1 MPFGS
6 LYFQGFQTA
15 GLGNSATLDSG
26 LRLSFFRFRRN
37 RVSVPRKQCHVRQW
51 IKTPRFSRLRKRLPP
66 RKQCHVRQ
74 WIKTVVSARFQYPPP
89 SRKQCHVRQ
98 WIKTRNF
105 SRKVVFTPLG
115 NSATLDSGLYPFV
128 NTNKKEG
135 FMHLYITEQGTRL
148 SKKGEHLIISK
159 DGIVKEE
166 LLLNHIDSL
175 NLFGAIHP
183 TTDAMLSLLEA
194 GTDISFLSR
203 GGRFKG
209 RLVSGVG
216 KNVMLRLKQYE
227 AFHDS
232 VRAFEIAKSYVLQK
246 LQNGLRVLDA
256 YHNNPHNR
264 FRFEER
270 GEYIKN
276 IRAVEK
282 FLEPEREILRGYEG
296 FGAKIYFQCF
306 ARCLVDDFG
315 FHGREFYPSRDPV
328 NSLLSLGY
336 TFVSRNIES
345 LLESYGL
352 DPMIGFL
359 HEPCYGRPSLA
370 CDLLEEFRHPFV
382 DRLVLKLFNRKIIS
396 AEDFEFRNEDGGA
409 GQLYLK
415 QESMKVF
422 IRCYEEFCD
431 ASNRVYKDDGE
442 ISWRKVLRMRVE
454 MLRKS
459 LLENVEIVPFEWN
472 ASLPEVA

>member
-1 MPFGS
+1 M
-6 LYFQGFQTA
+6 
-15 GLGNSATLDSG
+15 
-26 LRLSFFRFRRN
+26 
-37 RVSVPRKQCHVRQW
+37 
-51 IKTPRFSRLRKRLPP
+51 
-66 RKQCHVRQ
+66 
-74 WIKTVVSARFQYPPP
+74 
-89 SRKQCHVRQ
+89 
-98 WIKTRNF
+98 
-105 SRKVVFTPLG
+105 LG
-115 NSATLDSGLYPFV
+115 NSATLDSGLYSFV
-128 NTNKKEG
+128 NTNKKED
-135 FMHLYITEQGTRL
+135 FIHLYITEQGTRL

-232 VRAFEIAKSYVLQK
+232 VRAFEIAKSYVIQK

-270 GEYIKN
+270 GEFIKN

-282 FLEPEREILRGYEG
+282 FLEPDREILRGYEG

-396 AEDFEFRNEDGGA
+396 TEDFEFRNEDDGA

-472 ASLPEVA
+472 TSLPEVA